1 MRMEPEK
8 KIKRYNRIIGQ
19 LSDLLPKTNNRLARM
34 STIVALLHH
43 KMDGFFWTGFYF
55 LHDDKLIVG
64 PYQGPVACQELKKGK
79 GVCWAAVEK
88 KQTIVVP
95 DVDKFPEHI
104 ACDSRS
110 KSEIVVPVTN
120 EDNEIVA
127 VLDIDSTIYSN
138 FSKDDGLELE
148 RIVKMIYS

>member
-1 MRMEPEK
+1 MEPEK

-43 KMDGFFWTGFYF
+43 KMDGFFWIGFYF

>member
-1 MRMEPEK
+1 MEPEK